1 MLTPPRRPTDNVL
14 PFTPLC
20 TAAVAAATILYNPI
34 GHAALLKGE

>member
-1 MLTPPRRPTDNVL
+1 MLPPLRPTDNVL

-20 TAAVAAATILYNPI
+20 TAVAAATILHNPI